1 MILFRYTLLFFVLSI
16 SMAAP
21 ISYYPGR
28 SPRDLIFYANSH
40 NWDKSVRVVSCS
52 IQGQIVDKPL
62 SQSNNVLPVIII
74 MLANPVEVEVVEMA
88 PEMEYLDDM
97 LGQKIRAEDYFLKG
111 TRVLSESC
119 YCES

>member
-1 MILFRYTLLFFVLSI
+1 M
-16 SMAAP
+16 
-21 ISYYPGR
+21 
-28 SPRDLIFYANSH
+28 
-40 NWDKSVRVVSCS
+40 SCS

-62 SQSNNVLPVIII
+62 SQSNNILPVIII
-74 MLANPVEVEVVEMA
+74 MLVNPAEVEVVEMA

-97 LGQKIRAEDYFLKG
+97 SGKRICAEDYFTKG